1 MSADVVSVVL
11 LDSELGGFC
20 CSNDFAIRLS
30 GSPDSKVFSDE
41 TLLAPIFFVEH
52 APELL
57 SLLTPRGCSTG
68 SPEH

>member
-1 MSADVVSVVL
+1 MVFAAVASVAL

-30 GSPDSKVFSDE
+30 GSPDSKVFPGE
-41 TLLAPIFFVEH
+41 NLLASIFFVGH
-52 APELL
+52 VPELF

-68 SPEH
+68 PEH

>member
-1 MSADVVSVVL
+1 MFGDVVSVVL

-30 GSPDSKVFSDE
+30 GSPDSKVFPSE
-41 TLLAPIFFVEH
+41 TLLASIFFVEH

>member
-1 MSADVVSVVL
+1 MFGDVVSVVL
-11 LDSELGGFC
+11 LDSELGEF

-30 GSPDSKVFSDE
+30 GSPDSKVFPSE
-41 TLLAPIFFVEH
+41 TLLPSIFFVEH
-52 APELL
+52 AQELL